1 MKFHIIMPYR
11 PLSFGSLNTPEGSLE
26 QIDAETWRAEN
37 GIMMKNSRDD
47 IYRAIHFLRKNSVED
62 HHIIVAI
69 DSDVHPMSGWLSE
82 YENLS
87 IVQSSYV
94 CPPGSSNPPY
104 RRLCTAY
111 ESAVNSV
118 PDGEWITY
126 GYTCDL
132 ICCKRWD
139 APIMQAI
146 GQYGDGYVFVPM
158 FVEMKDG
165 SGYASLPALIKGV
178 DPTPQQ
184 IWVDWR
190 QQITCH
196 DLTWPE
202 TNADHLTEEDFDHF
216 IARAN
221 EYGQPWVIEPCGTRN
236 YGYYNVMT
244 MKAERARQAG
254 FSNVGLGFDLAFD
267 DALRDRAGMQKVVI
281 TNSYVYHPQSETYYI
296 PFRWK

>member
-11 PLSFGSLNTPEGSLE
+11 PLSAGSLTGPVGSLE
-26 QIDAETWRAEN
+26 QIDNETWRTES
-37 GIMMKNSRDD
+37 GYVMQNSRED
-47 IYRAIHFLRKNSVED
+47 IYRAIHFLRKNSVEN
-62 HHIIVAI
+62 HHIVVAI
-69 DSDVHPMSGWLSE
+69 DSDMKILPGWLSE
-82 YENLS
+82 YENLTV
-87 IVQSSYV
+87 VQSSYI
-94 CPPGSSNPPY
+94 CPPGTPNPPY
-104 RRLCTAY
+104 NRLCAAY

-126 GYTCDL
+126 GYTADL
-132 ICCKRWD
+132 ICCKGWD
-139 APIMQAI
+139 VPIMQAI
-146 GQYGDGYVFVPM
+146 QQYGENYVFVPM

-165 SGYASLPALIKGV
+165 SGYNISSIKGI

-202 TNADHLTEEDFDHF
+202 PNADHVTEDDFDRF

-221 EYGQPWVIEPCGTRN
+221 EYGQPWVIEPCGARN
-236 YGYYNVMT
+236 FGYYDGLT
-244 MKAERARQAG
+244 MKAEKARQAG
-254 FSNVGLGFDLAFD
+254 FSNIGLGFDLKFD
-267 DALRDRAGMQKVVI
+267 DSLRDRVGAQKVVI
-281 TNSYVYHPQSETYYI
+281 TTSFLYHPQSEWYRI